1 MKAVSIMEQTVRLL
15 RRHGFADL
23 RVPLYL
29 LPELITSGDI
39 PTDFD
44 CRERIAGWRG
54 DGWRRA

>member
-29 LPELITSGDI
+29 LPKLMTSGDI